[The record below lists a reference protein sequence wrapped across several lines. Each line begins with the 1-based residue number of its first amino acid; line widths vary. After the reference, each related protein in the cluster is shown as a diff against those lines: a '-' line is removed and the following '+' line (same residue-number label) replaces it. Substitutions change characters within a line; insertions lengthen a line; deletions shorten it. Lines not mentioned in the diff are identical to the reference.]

1 MDDLNFKGS
10 LGENGFKHYV
20 PPVSNPLF
28 NETPFIT
35 TEVRPVWLHNDI
47 PEKFVTRGG
56 NIDIFAVEIRVALT
70 DRFGLIATKDGYMDA
85 DFDIALPD
93 SNGWANL
100 SAGLKYAVISRLK
113 KGEILPIGFEYETPL
128 GSPNSAGIKMQ
139 GDGDGFIDLFA
150 SGPKTIGKLGLQA
163 NFGANLAFD
172 GDHDSS
178 MLHYSMHVDYEV
190 FPNLYPLIE
199 MNGYTKI
206 DSGNRT
212 EIMVEGVDLVNFGS
226 IDSGTVFT
234 VAGGARYRINDHI
247 QFGAGYE
254 TPLTNRKDILDWR
267 TYVDLVL
274 TY

>member
-1 MDDLNFKGS
+1 
-10 LGENGFKHYV
+10 
-20 PPVSNPLF
+20 
-28 NETPFIT
+28 
-35 TEVRPVWLHNDI
+35 
-47 PEKFVTRGG
+47 
-56 NIDIFAVEIRVALT
+56 
-70 DRFGLIATKDGYMDA
+70 MDA
-85 DFDIALPD
+85 DFDVALPD

-100 SAGLKYAVISRLK
+100 SAGLKYAVISRPK
-113 KGEILPIGFEYETPL
+113 KGAILTIGFEYEQPS
-128 GSPNSAGIKMQ
+128 GSLKSAGIKMQ

-150 SGPKTIGKLGLQA
+150 SGAKTIGKLFLQA

-172 GDHDSS
+172 GYHDSS

-199 MNGYTKI
+199 MNGFTKI

-212 EIMVEGVDLVNFGS
+212 GIMVEGVDLVNFSS
-226 IDSGTVFT
+226 IDSSTVFT

-247 QFGAGYE
+247 QFGVGYE